1 MKLIYLLFLLAY
13 SQLSLAHAPGL
24 SSADVVLTATGV
36 DANITFALQDI
47 EAFSPMDS
55 DGDADITAQE
65 YDNAKPNIAALIAN
79 ELQFILNDQ
88 VVKPVSNGDVTFD
101 DKNNAHVKLRYEP
114 AATHLKMVVLLL
126 KKLPEGHKQYVTIK
140 DVEGKSLSEKM
151 LTQEDNAIDL
161 DINVQHGS
169 MFKDFLVLG
178 IEHIL
183 TGYDHLLF
191 LFALLMVTR
200 NFWSAV
206 GIITFFTIAHSIT
219 LGLAGLG
226 VVTLSSSVIE
236 PLIAATIIYVG
247 LENLISTLEQE
258 QCERVAVAIDA
269 RRGQSIADLPSILEN
284 LRKNHQV
291 RVVFLN
297 ADTNTLV
304 QRFSETR
311 RRHPLSTNAK
321 QSQSATLIEAID
333 NERSLLEPLRAQAHS
348 IDTSNIPAH
357 ALRSWI
363 QLPCDSWHPRR
374 MSSSH
379 RRSQT

>member
-1 MKLIYLLFLLAY
+1 MKLIYILFLLAY
-13 SQLSLAHAPGL
+13 SQIGFAHAPGL
-24 SSADVVLTATGV
+24 SSADVVLTSTGV

-55 DGDADITAQE
+55 DGDADISSTE

-79 ELQFILNDQ
+79 ELQFVLNDQ

-114 AATHLKMVVLLL
+114 AATHLKMVMLLL

-151 LTQEDNAIDL
+151 LTQEDNAIEL
-161 DINVQHGS
+161 DINAQNGS

-226 VVTLSSSVIE
+226 VVTLPSSVIE

-247 LENLISTLEQE
+247 LENLISKEPKGRRLLTFSFGLIHGFGFASVLQE
-258 QCERVAVAIDA
+258 MGISSIETGILVPLFSFNLGVEV
-269 RRGQSIADLPSILEN
+269 GQIVVTSLVLPLIWWLH
-284 LRKNHQV
+284 KK
-291 RVVFLN
+291 
-297 ADTNTLV
+297 
-304 QRFSETR
+304 
-311 RRHPLSTNAK
+311 P
-321 QSQSATLIEAID
+321 LIEKYFVPICSTIVSFAGLYWLI
-333 NERSLLEPLRAQAHS
+333 ERTLL
-348 IDTSNIPAH
+348 
-357 ALRSWI
+357 
-363 QLPCDSWHPRR
+363 
-374 MSSSH
+374 
-379 RRSQT
+379 QTA

>member
-1 MKLIYLLFLLAY
+1 MKLIYILFLLVY
-13 SQLSLAHAPGL
+13 SQIGFAHAPGL
-24 SSADVVLTATGV
+24 SSADVVLTSTGV

-55 DGDADITAQE
+55 DGDADISPAE
-65 YDNAKPNIAALIAN
+65 YDNAKPHIAALIAK
-79 ELQFILNDQ
+79 ELEFTVNDQ
-88 VVKPVSNGDVTFD
+88 IVEPISNGEVTFD

-114 AATHLKMVVLLL
+114 AATHLKMVMLLL

-140 DVEGKSLSEKM
+140 DAEGKSLSEKM
-151 LTQEDNAIDL
+151 LTQEDNAIEL
-161 DINVQHGS
+161 DINAQDGS

-226 VVTLSSSVIE
+226 LVTLPSSVVE

-247 LENLISTLEQE
+247 LENLISKEPKGRRLLTFSFGLIHGFGFASVLEE
-258 QCERVAVAIDA
+258 MGISSIETGILVPLFSFNFGVEI
-269 RRGQSIADLPSILEN
+269 GQIVVTSLVLPFIWWLHKKPSIEKYFLPVCSTIVSIAGAIWLL
-284 LRKNHQV
+284 
-291 RVVFLN
+291 
-297 ADTNTLV
+297 
-304 QRFSETR
+304 QRTV
-311 RRHPLSTNAK
+311 L
-321 QSQSATLIEAID
+321 Q
-333 NERSLLEPLRAQAHS
+333 
-348 IDTSNIPAH
+348 
-357 ALRSWI
+357 
-363 QLPCDSWHPRR
+363 
-374 MSSSH
+374 
-379 RRSQT
+379 

>member
-1 MKLIYLLFLLAY
+1 MKLIYILFLLVY
-13 SQLSLAHAPGL
+13 SQIGFAHAPGL
-24 SSADVVLTATGV
+24 SSADVVLTGTGV

-55 DGDADITAQE
+55 DGDADISPAE
-65 YDNAKPNIAALIAN
+65 YDNAKPHIAALIAK
-79 ELQFILNDQ
+79 ELEFTVNDQ
-88 VVKPVSNGDVTFD
+88 IVEPISNGEVTFD

-114 AATHLKMVVLLL
+114 AATHLKMVMLLL

-140 DVEGKSLSEKM
+140 DAEGKSLSEKM
-151 LTQEDNAIDL
+151 LTQEDNAIEL
-161 DINVQHGS
+161 DINAQDGS

-226 VVTLSSSVIE
+226 LVTLPSSVVE

-247 LENLISTLEQE
+247 LENLISKEPKGRRLLTFSFGLIHGFGFASVLEE
-258 QCERVAVAIDA
+258 MGISSIETGILVPLFSFNFGVEI
-269 RRGQSIADLPSILEN
+269 GQIVVTSLVLPFIWWLHKKPSIEKYFLPVCSTIVSIAGAIWLL
-284 LRKNHQV
+284 
-291 RVVFLN
+291 
-297 ADTNTLV
+297 
-304 QRFSETR
+304 QRTV
-311 RRHPLSTNAK
+311 L
-321 QSQSATLIEAID
+321 Q
-333 NERSLLEPLRAQAHS
+333 
-348 IDTSNIPAH
+348 
-357 ALRSWI
+357 
-363 QLPCDSWHPRR
+363 
-374 MSSSH
+374 
-379 RRSQT
+379 